1 MCIRDRSKAV
11 SAVRNIFGY
20 LIAVATAVL
29 IYIVVSRFV
38 VINANIPTRSMAP
51 LIESEDRLMGFRMA
65 YLFTEPKRGDV
76 IIFRHK
82 CYDDEEEQLLI
93 KRIIG
98 LPGDTIQIT
107 DNIVYIR
114 LKKLLRLIMTSFPKY
129 LRKLLART
137 IFRSKPRNSKMQK
150 FLL

>member
-1 MCIRDRSKAV
+1 
-11 SAVRNIFGY
+11 
-20 LIAVATAVL
+20 
-29 IYIVVSRFV
+29 
-38 VINANIPTRSMAP
+38 MAP

-107 DNIVYIR
+107 DNMVYIMVCHMR
-114 LKKLLRLIMTSFPKY
+114 RH
-129 LRKLLART
+129 
-137 IFRSKPRNSKMQK
+137 IFRMAYT
-150 FLL
+150 